1 MRFIVNDD
9 SGFRPIHIH
18 LTLDNKRE
26 LVELWKRLNL
36 STDTVDNENGCYNA
50 YKSNAPEFE
59 RLWDMIDNV
68 LKSLNS

>member
-18 LTLDNKRE
+18 LTLDNKSE

-36 STDTVDNENGCYNA
+36 SSANLDKMCKDGYSEYESKSRFSKLWNELN
-50 YKSNAPEFE
+50 
-59 RLWDMIDNV
+59 DI
-68 LKSLNS
+68 LKDA